1 MIAHDDIVARFVQ
14 QRVKRGEHRELL
26 STRYRRRGSINL
38 QSFGLLYHLCD
49 QAQDAA
55 IAATKVQDN
64 VCPFEVGTEIR
75 KVNRIPWIQ
84 WVALLLSR
92 VMFSARA
99 GVVFAS
105 LHFDSLT
112 MRRSSALL
120 QIGSRFKRNQAR

>member
-38 QSFGLLYHLCD
+38 QSFALLYHLCD

-64 VCPFEVGTEIR
+64 VCPYKVGTEIR
-75 KVNRIPWIQ
+75 KVNRIPWIK

-92 VMFSARA
+92 EMFSKRA
-99 GVVFAS
+99 GVVLAS
-105 LHFDSLT
+105 IHLDSLT
-112 MRRSSALL
+112 VLHSSD
-120 QIGSRFKRNQAR
+120 